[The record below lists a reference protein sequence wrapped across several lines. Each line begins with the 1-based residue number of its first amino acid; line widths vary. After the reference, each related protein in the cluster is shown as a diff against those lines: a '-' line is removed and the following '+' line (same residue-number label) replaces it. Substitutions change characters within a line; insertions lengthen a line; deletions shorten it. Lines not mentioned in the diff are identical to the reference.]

1 MEVLAKRLKE
11 RARELG
17 LSDAEVAR
25 RAGLETPSYGHYVTG
40 ERRPNYWTLLRLSEV
55 LGTSPNYLL
64 GFDDKAGLPADAAR
78 LLSAFALL
86 DDDGRRLATALVETL
101 VEQLTQTP
109 SQRSPSPPPPC
120 IEGTATPVLPAPPK
134 RKRRRKA
141 PESG

>member
-1 MEVLAKRLKE
+1 MKGFGEALRD
-11 RARELG
+11 RADELG
-17 LSDAEVAR
+17 ISGREVAR
-25 RAGLETPSYGHYVTG
+25 RCGLEYGRYG
-40 ERRPNYWTLLRLSEV
+40 NYASDKREPDYATLKKIAWV

-109 SQRSPSPPPPC
+109 SQRSPSPPPC

-134 RKRRRKA
+134 PKRRKKA